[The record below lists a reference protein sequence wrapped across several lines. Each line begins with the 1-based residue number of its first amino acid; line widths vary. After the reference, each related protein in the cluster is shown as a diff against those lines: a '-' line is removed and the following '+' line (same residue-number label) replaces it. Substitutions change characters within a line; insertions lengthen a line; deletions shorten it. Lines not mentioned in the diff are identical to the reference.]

1 MLWATFLPI
10 TLGEQS
16 QTRKKSLYM
25 LTTLCEHGV
34 PMPPP
39 CVSMGFPCLLN
50 CVEAGHLQRHGS
62 GLLASG
68 VQWPSF
74 TALLSECGQ

>member
-1 MLWATFLPI
+1 MRPNSSIMLWATFLPI

-34 PMPPP
+34 PMPPKL
-39 CVSMGFPCLLN
+39 C
-50 CVEAGHLQRHGS
+50 GS
-62 GLLASG
+62 RASTETWFWTSG
-68 VQWPSF
+68 
-74 TALLSECGQ
+74 